1 MFKLLSLLAA
11 GMFVT
16 LLIGGEDRGQSRQ
29 GLIGVAQNPV
39 ERPVVREAKVAPV
52 KAIPV
57 KPAPT
62 ANLALISFTP
72 AKVQKPARATST
84 IAGEFV
90 LSEPKQIAITQA
102 VAPPETVVPEAVVPE
117 AAPIMYVN
125 SRSVNVR
132 QGPSTD
138 YEVVGRLVRAEAVS
152 VIAPEVDGW
161 VRIAIEGDG
170 LEGFI
175 AARLLSQTDPGGN

>member
-1 MFKLLSLLAA
+1 MMFKLLSLLAA

-62 ANLALISFTP
+62 ANVALISFTP
-72 AKVQKPARATST
+72 VRVQEPAKSTST

-90 LSEPKQIAITQA
+90 LSEPKKIAITQA
-102 VAPPETVVPEAVVPE
+102 VALPEAVVPE

-132 QGPSTD
+132 QGPSTA

>member
-29 GLIGVAQNPV
+29 GLIGVVQNPA

-102 VAPPETVVPEAVVPE
+102 VAPPETVVPE